1 MVKIMQ
7 LNAESLQH
15 KEAWAERK
23 IVLPLFNRPAVL
35 AKTRSEPHWLHFG
48 PGNIF
53 RAFIAV
59 LQQKLLDAG
68 VVDYGIITAA
78 PNSREIIDTVYAPHD
93 NLSLLVT
100 MCTDGTMEK
109 IVVGSVTEAL
119 ACVPGSAD
127 WDRLQAVMR
136 APSLQLLSFT
146 ITEKGYALKN
156 NDGTYLPS
164 VAADL
169 TDGPA
174 APSSFPGKLVT
185 LLWTRFQAGHLP
197 LTLLSLDN
205 CSRNGT
211 VLQTSVLTVA
221 GAWVQAGM
229 LPREFLTYLQEQIT
243 YPWSMID
250 KITPRPA
257 PSVQEELRREGFTD
271 LDVVSS
277 KRGGYYAAFV
287 NAEATEY
294 LVVEDKFACGRPPL
308 EQAGVIFTDR
318 DTVSKVEQMK
328 VSTCLNP
335 LHTTLAVYGCLLGYK
350 LIAAEMQDADLVKL
364 IEGVGREGMQVVV
377 DPGVLSPEA
386 FLQECLT
393 KRFPN
398 HAIPDTPQRIACDTS
413 QKVGPRF
420 GGTIKAFGAKAGE
433 LHYLPLAVAG
443 WCRYLLAVD
452 DAGRAME
459 LSPDPLLPEL
469 TAALQDVTLGSRVD
483 VHAKLQGI
491 LSSERIFGSNLYPSG
506 FAARVE
512 KYFTDLIA
520 GPGAVRRTLQQE
532 V

>member
-1 MVKIMQ
+1 MQ
-7 LNAESLQH
+7 LNAKSLQD
-15 KEAWAERK
+15 KKAWAERH
-23 IVLPLFNRPAVL
+23 IVLPFFDRQAVI
-35 AKTRSEPHWLHFG
+35 AKTKAEPRWLHFG

-53 RAFIAV
+53 RAFIAA
-59 LQQKLLDAG
+59 LQQKLLDTG
-68 VVDYGIITAA
+68 TVDYGIITAA

-100 MCTDGTMEK
+100 MCTDGTMQK
-109 IVVGSVTEAL
+109 KVIGSVTEAV

-127 WDRLQAVMR
+127 WERLQAIMR
-136 APSLQLLSFT
+136 APSLQLVSFT

-156 NDGTYLPS
+156 NDGAYLPA

-174 APSSFPGKLVT
+174 APSSFPGKLVS
-185 LLWTRFQAGHLP
+185 LLWTRFQAGRLP

-205 CSRNGT
+205 CSQNGT
-211 VLQTSVLTVA
+211 VLQTAVLTVA
-221 GAWVQAGM
+221 KAWVQAGM
-229 LPREFLTYLQEQIT
+229 LPREFLEYLTGQVT

-257 PSVQEELRREGFTD
+257 ASVQAALHRDGFTD

-318 DTVSKVEQMK
+318 ETVRKVEQMK

-350 LIAAEMQDADLVKL
+350 LIADEMQDADLVKL

-377 DPGVLSPEA
+377 NPGVLSPQA

-420 GGTIKAFGAKAGE
+420 GATIKAWGDRAGE
-433 LHYLPLAVAG
+433 LRYLPLAVAG

-452 DAGRAME
+452 DAGQAMA

-469 TAALQDVTLGSRVD
+469 TAQLQGVTLGSQTD
-483 VHAKLQGI
+483 VHAKLKGI
-491 LSSERIFGSNLYPSG
+491 LSSERIFGSNLYASG
-506 FAARVE
+506 FGARVE
-512 KYFTDLIA
+512 AYFAELLA
-520 GPGAVRRTLQQE
+520 GPGAVRRTLHQQL
-532 V
+532 

>member
-1 MVKIMQ
+1 MQ
-7 LNAESLQH
+7 LNATGLQDKKFWAGH
-15 KEAWAERK
+15 KIA
-23 IVLPLFNRPAVL
+23 LPLFDRQAVI
-35 AKTRSEPHWLHFG
+35 AKTTAAPRWLHFG

-59 LQQKLLDAG
+59 LQQKLLDTGA
-68 VVDYGIITAA
+68 VDYGIITAA
-78 PNSREIIDTVYAPHD
+78 PNSREIIDAVYAPHA
-93 NLSLLVT
+93 NLSLVVT
-100 MCTDGTMEK
+100 MQVDGSMEK
-109 IVVGSVTEAL
+109 KVVGSVTEAV
-119 ACVPGSAD
+119 ACVPGSQD
-127 WDRLQAVMR
+127 WERLQAILR
-136 APSLQLLSFT
+136 APTLQLLTFT
-146 ITEKGYALKN
+146 ITEKGYAVQN
-156 NDGTYLPS
+156 ADGSFLPA
-164 VAADL
+164 VAADI

-174 APSSFPGKLVT
+174 APASFPGKLT
-185 LLWTRFQAGHLP
+185 ALLWTRFQAGQLP

-205 CSRNGT
+205 CAHNGD
-211 VLQTSVLTVA
+211 VLKKAVQTVA
-221 GAWVQAGM
+221 AAWVQGGM
-229 LPREFLTYLQEQIT
+229 LPREFLTYLDQQVT

-257 PSVQEELRREGFTD
+257 PSVQAALRQDGFTD

-287 NAEATEY
+287 NAEATQY
-294 LVVEDKFACGRPPL
+294 LVVEDHFANGRPPL

-318 DTVSKVEQMK
+318 ETVRKVEQMK

-350 LIAAEMQDADLVKL
+350 LIADEMRDAELVKL
-364 IEGVGREGMQVVV
+364 IRGVGREGMQVVV
-377 DPGVLSPEA
+377 NPGVLSPQA
-386 FLQECLT
+386 FLEECLT

-398 HAIPDTPQRIACDTS
+398 PAIPDTPQRIACDTS

-443 WCRYLLAVD
+443 WCRYLLGVD

-469 TAALQDVTLGSRVD
+469 TAQLKGVTLGSRVD
-483 VHAKLQGI
+483 VHAQLQKI

-506 FAARVE
+506 FAAQVE
-512 KYFTDLIA
+512 KYFATLMA